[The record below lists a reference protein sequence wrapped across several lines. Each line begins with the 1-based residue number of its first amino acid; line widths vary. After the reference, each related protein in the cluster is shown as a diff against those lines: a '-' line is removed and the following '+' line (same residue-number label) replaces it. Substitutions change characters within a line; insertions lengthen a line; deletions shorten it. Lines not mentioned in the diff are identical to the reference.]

1 MRDCASARRRRRR
14 RHASETRA
22 LDERNEADD
31 GLATANYAPGAAA
44 EHGSCHSRR
53 RRRRSRRAQHVCF
66 TNQGE
71 KERRKQGK
79 DKRFFLVFSFLLFAF
94 CFFLRTNFSIDDGEE
109 AFKNVSFSFAMPPS
123 DRVVVDH
130 FGFELLDLTPELAR
144 ARKACHEEASKR
156 EAKTEWAAIDRDR
169 TSLPSPSELK
179 KLARKVSVG
188 WHFFELE

>member
-1 MRDCASARRRRRR
+1 MRPMTAFRQPI
-14 RHASETRA
+14 TPLA
-22 LDERNEADD
+22 LPRS
-31 GLATANYAPGAAA
+31 TGAATVA
-44 EHGSCHSRR
+44 GDDVVVVARSMFASR
-53 RRRRSRRAQHVCF
+53 
-66 TNQGE
+66 T
-71 KERRKQGK
+71 KER
-79 DKRFFLVFSFLLFAF
+79 KRDENREKIKGFSSFFFLAF

-188 WHFFELE
+188 WHFFELQ